1 MTKIFSS
8 AAFLLL
14 LLCSCTPGKKTAL
27 TPKAAL
33 PSPDTFRTA
42 QLFFLPPEKQLLY
55 YQNIDQILPTSKIE
69 KGSKMYPLVE
79 APIDLPNFSFQYKDT
94 LRTLNSFMQET
105 NVVGL
110 IVIKNDSILLEK
122 YREGTTPSTKWI
134 NFSVAKSV
142 TSLLYGAAI
151 QDGYIPT
158 LEEKVSHYV
167 PELKGSV
174 YDSVSLRNLLQMSSG
189 VAWNEDARNL
199 QSDLMRVGMMERER
213 GWDGIVAYLS
223 SLKRAAPPGQ
233 KFNYNTVETSLAGL
247 ILKRII
253 KKPLAEYLSEKIWK
267 PFGMK
272 EDANWVKSRSIEME
286 TGGCCISATLR
297 DYALLGMFAMNNGVT
312 REGKQVLPANWM
324 KESTTPAKSMNSYGY
339 YWWLRESG
347 RFFASGAYGQQIEI
361 DPSQKLVIA
370 VQSYW
375 PIIFSNYYLGYLD
388 SMIEAVASALKTKP
402 ANR

>member
-1 MTKIFSS
+1 MIKVFGC

-14 LLCSCTPGKKTAL
+14 LFCSCTPGKKTAVAS
-27 TPKAAL
+27 KNGL

-42 QLFFLPPEKQLLY
+42 HLLFLPPEKQLLY

-69 KGSKMYPLVE
+69 KGNIPYRLVE
-79 APIDLPNFSFQYKDT
+79 APVNLSNFSFHYKDT
-94 LRTLNSFMQET
+94 LRTLNDFMRET

-110 IVIKNDSILLEK
+110 IVIRNDSILLEQ
-122 YREGTTPSTKWI
+122 YRGTTPSTKWI

-158 LEEKVSHYV
+158 LEEKVSHYI

-189 VAWNEDARNL
+189 VAWNDDPRNR
-199 QSDLMRVGMMERER
+199 QSDLLKLAMIEREK
-213 GWDGIVAYLS
+213 GWNGIAAYLS
-223 SLKRAAPPGQ
+223 TLKRAAPPGE

-267 PFGMK
+267 PFGMN
-272 EDANWVKSRSIEME
+272 EDANWVKSLSIETE
-286 TGGCCISATLR
+286 NGGCCISATLR
-297 DYALLGMFAMNNGVT
+297 DYALLGMFAMNNGST

-324 KESTTPAKSMNSYGY
+324 KEATTPAASLNSYGY
-339 YWWLRESG
+339 YWWLRKNG
-347 RFFASGAYGQQIEI
+347 RFFASGSFGQQIEV
-361 DPSQKLVIA
+361 DLTQKLVIA
-370 VQSYW
+370 VQSHW
-375 PIIFSNYYLGYLD
+375 PIAYNNYYVEYLD
-388 SMIEAVASALKTKP
+388 SMIEAMISSLKTQT